1 MRKMPYTGRERR
13 PAGAVPG
20 DDGALD
26 AGSDPAG
33 GGYSMKPKPPCG
45 RNCPKRS
52 AIPNCHDSV
61 VCPDWAAYQEALA
74 EWSEAMKAEKRE
86 KADLKATKNRMAKI
100 CESRGRDK
108 R

>member
-1 MRKMPYTGRERR
+1 MN
-13 PAGAVPG
+13 
-20 DDGALD
+20 
-26 AGSDPAG
+26 
-33 GGYSMKPKPPCG
+33 PKPPCG

-86 KADLKATKNRMAKI
+86 KADLKATKSRMAKI
-100 CESRGRDK
+100 CESRERDK

>member
-1 MRKMPYTGRERR
+1 
-13 PAGAVPG
+13 
-20 DDGALD
+20 
-26 AGSDPAG
+26 
-33 GGYSMKPKPPCG
+33 MKPKPPCG

-86 KADLKATKNRMAKI
+86 KADLKATKNGWLRSASQGGGI
-100 CESRGRDK
+100 NDEVFDV
-108 R
+108 